1 MLINYLKM
9 DMYRM
14 VRQKSFYVCTAMLLI
29 LFNTSN
35 HAMNN
40 FLYYFPKALLLPFSV
55 LLFMALFINEEI
67 TSGFIKHIYPLYQKK
82 WQMLAERF
90 LFTCVVYL
98 SMWLFVVIIAL
109 ILGVLNIFTM
119 SAFSVF
125 DYLAYI
131 VTQML
136 VIAAVSSFVTMLYML
151 TRSHVITVLYVIGY
165 SFSIF
170 YALHM
175 YLSDAFISYYE
186 YTLYHIG
193 ITLPKPFDMLTYGK
207 SLLIIITSAFLYNGI
222 TLLILKKRDIA

>member
-1 MLINYLKM
+1 
-9 DMYRM
+9 
-14 VRQKSFYVCTAMLLI
+14 MLLI

-35 HAMNN
+35 HAINN

-90 LFTCVVYL
+90 LFTCFVYL
-98 SMWLFVVIIAL
+98 SMCLFVVIIAL
-109 ILGVLNIFTM
+109 VLGVLNIFTM
-119 SAFSVF
+119 NAFSVF

-131 VTQML
+131 VMQML

-151 TRSHVITVLYVIGY
+151 TRSHVITVLSVIGY

-170 YALHM
+170 YALHL
-175 YLSDAFISYYE
+175 YLYCLFYPS
-186 YTLYHIG
+186 
-193 ITLPKPFDMLTYGK
+193 
-207 SLLIIITSAFLYNGI
+207 
-222 TLLILKKRDIA
+222 RCV

>member
-1 MLINYLKM
+1 MKMLINYLKM

-90 LFTCVVYL
+90 LFTCVVL
-98 SMWLFVVIIAL
+98 
-109 ILGVLNIFTM
+109 
-119 SAFSVF
+119 
-125 DYLAYI
+125 
-131 VTQML
+131 
-136 VIAAVSSFVTMLYML
+136 
-151 TRSHVITVLYVIGY
+151 
-165 SFSIF
+165 
-170 YALHM
+170 
-175 YLSDAFISYYE
+175 
-186 YTLYHIG
+186 
-193 ITLPKPFDMLTYGK
+193 
-207 SLLIIITSAFLYNGI
+207 
-222 TLLILKKRDIA
+222 